1 MTQKFFHSNNS
12 TPPPAKLPVIL
23 PKSKIAYIAWMEILK
38 NFPKTSRYTLGNNID
53 QHFLNML
60 AYVYQATY
68 QNPTEKINTIVRAI
82 GQLDMAK
89 FLLSVAWEGKIMA
102 NNQYIKISADLD
114 EIGRMLGGW
123 KKGIEKTLET
133 KNSPI

>member
-1 MTQKFFHSNNS
+1 
-12 TPPPAKLPVIL
+12 
-23 PKSKIAYIAWMEILK
+23 MEILK

-68 QNPTEKINTIVRAI
+68 QNPTEKINTIVRAT

-123 KKGIEKTLET
+123 KKGIEKTLEM
-133 KNSPI
+133 KNSTIHK